1 MLSKK
6 LLHFTIAMLLMPVLT
21 FAQNTTGSISG
32 SVKADNGEVLV
43 GATISVLHVP
53 TGSVYNAQTKK
64 SGLFEVSN
72 LQPGGPYVVTASY
85 VNYQTDKKEDIYVAL
100 GDVVRI
106 DIILFSKI
114 QKLKDVTVTTTK
126 RGSDLS
132 VRGGTQT
139 LIGRDKLD
147 NLPTV
152 GRNIQDFLRFTPT
165 AKFVGAEGDLA
176 GVSIAGQ
183 NNRFNSLYIDGA
195 VNNDQFGLNASG
207 TNGGKT
213 GVGPIS
219 IDAVD
224 QFQVMVSPF
233 DASIGNFTGGGINAT
248 TKGGTNKITG
258 TVYSFTQ
265 NEKLTGK
272 TPTGA
277 KNLATKLS
285 PFSAKTIGAS
295 VGGALIKNKLF
306 YFVNFESIENERP
319 NPFPLSGYKG
329 TTVKADVD
337 KLVDFVKKEYK
348 YDMGGYENNTGS
360 TSAKRLATKIDW
372 NINSMNK
379 FSLSYRYNE
388 SSQFSPSASSSTRVN
403 FYNGGILNPN
413 KTNSLSAELKTAFK
427 NGSSNKMLFTY
438 TSVMDDR
445 SQIGSPFPRVTIN
458 DGSGRIIFGS
468 EEFSVANL
476 LKQTNWN
483 FLDFYKFNI
492 NKHAFTVGVDYELS
506 KSYNV
511 FIRNNFGAYEYNTL
525 SDFMNKNAPILY
537 NRSFS
542 NLDNTTGD
550 DTKAA
555 ASFYTGRGSAFINDE
570 IRYSDNLTL
579 NFGIRADYTAYL
591 SEPLEDVYFNLLTPR
606 IYDFNGAR
614 SGSIPN
620 PKMSISPRI
629 GFTYKMPEENITLRG
644 GIGMFTGRIPLVWPG
659 GVYNNNGLSVGGIS
673 IAKSTTSD
681 DIAKYGITFRPD
693 PFKQYTPSDL
703 GLTTSSARGEMNLI
717 SQNFKLPKIFRASL
731 AIDKKLKDN
740 WSVTV
745 EGSVSKNINEIYYRR
760 LDIKAPVG
768 QLTGPDNRFIYNNS
782 VSQGQI
788 IWPSGFGVTVGS
800 RQPYTGVFLLENQP
814 FRSRSGFAYNF
825 TASIDKAWTN
835 GFSFNAF
842 YTYGSSFVTHEPT
855 SSQNSSQWRNMEAVN
870 GRNSIGRTRSDFDL
884 GHRISVFAA
893 KKFTYAKE
901 ALATTIS
908 LVYNGQ
914 SGNPFSYTYSNGP
927 TRDWS
932 TSTESNDLIFI
943 PTAAQIQGMKFEQGL
958 YDAVKKTFP
967 IGDYPL
973 TESQQKQA
981 LEDYI
986 SQDKYLSSRRGQY
999 AERNGARLPFTNII
1013 DVKLVQDFN
1022 VKVSNKKYQFQITY
1036 DIFNFTNMLNRDW
1049 GRTYFMN
1056 FDQYALIRYQGASGS
1071 TTPSYSFAPV
1081 RNNTPWGISSTTT
1094 PSYSAR
1100 WTSQL
1105 GLRFK
1110 F

>member
-64 SGLFEVSN
+64 SGLFDVSN
-72 LQPGGPYVVTASY
+72 VQPGGPYVVTVSY
-85 VNYQTDKKEDIYVAL
+85 VNYQSDKKEDIYVSL
-100 GDVVRI
+100 GEVLRL
-106 DIILFSKI
+106 DITLFSKI
-114 QKLKDVTVTTTK
+114 DKLKDVTVTTSK
-126 RGSDLS
+126 RALDLS
-132 VRGGTQT
+132 MRGGTQT
-139 LIGRDKLD
+139 IIGRDKIE

-152 GRNIQDFLRFTPT
+152 GRNVHDFLRFNPT
-165 AKFVGAEGDLA
+165 VKFTGNQTDLA
-176 GVSIAGQ
+176 SVSIAGQ
-183 NNRFNSLYIDGA
+183 NNRFNSFYIDGA
-195 VNNDQFGLNASG
+195 VNNDQFGLSKSG
-207 TNGGKT
+207 TNGGQA

-219 IDAVD
+219 IDAID
-224 QFQVMVSPF
+224 QFQVMISPF

-248 TKGGTNKITG
+248 TRGGTNKVTG

-265 NEKLTGK
+265 NENLTGK
-272 TPTGA
+272 TPTGL
-277 KNLATKLS
+277 KVNATELS
-285 PFSAKTIGAS
+285 PFTAKTVGAS

-319 NPFPLSGYKG
+319 QPFPLSGYKG
-329 TTVKADVD
+329 TTTSKTDID
-337 KLVDFVKKEYK
+337 KLVDFVKKDYK

-388 SSQFSPSASSSTRVN
+388 ATTYSTSASSVNRVN
-403 FYNGGILNPN
+403 FFNNGVIYPN
-413 KTNSLSAELKTAFK
+413 KTNSLSAELKTTFK

-438 TSVMDDR
+438 TDVVDDR
-445 SQIGSPFPRVTIN
+445 SQIGDPFPRVQIL
-458 DGSGRIIFGS
+458 DGSGRIVFGS
-468 EEFSVANL
+468 EEFSTSNL

-483 FLDFYKFNI
+483 FLDFYKFNV
-492 NKHAFTVGVDYELS
+492 NKHAFTLGVDYELS

-511 FIRNNFGAYEYNTL
+511 FIRQNFGSYVFNSL
-525 SDFMNKNAPILY
+525 SDFMDKKAPVEY
-537 NRSFS
+537 YRSFS
-542 NLDNTTGD
+542 VLDNTTGD

-579 NFGIRADYTAYL
+579 NFGIRADYTAFL
-591 SEPLEDVYFNLLTPR
+591 TTPLEDKYFNLLTPR

-614 SGSIPN
+614 SGSMPN
-620 PKMSISPRI
+620 PKVAISPRV
-629 GFTYKMPEENITLRG
+629 GFTYKMPEENITVRG
-644 GIGMFTGRIPLVWPG
+644 GLGMFTGRVPLVWPG
-659 GVYNNNGLSVGGIS
+659 GIYNNTGQSIGALSYPN
-673 IAKSTTSD
+673 A
-681 DIAKYGITFRPD
+681 AAITAANIQFRPD
-693 PFKQYTPSDL
+693 PFKQYTASDL
-703 GLTTSSARGEMNLI
+703 GISLSAARGEMNLI
-717 SQNFKLPKIFRASL
+717 SKDFRLPKLFRASL
-731 AIDKKLKDN
+731 AMDKKLKDN
-740 WSVTV
+740 WSITA
-745 EGSVSKNINEIYYRR
+745 EGSISKNINEIYYRR
-760 LDIKAPVG
+760 LDINNPVG
-768 QLTGPDNRFIYNNS
+768 QLTGPDNRFIYNNN
-782 VSQGQI
+782 VNRGQI
-788 IWPSGFGVTVGS
+788 TWPSYGGITVGS
-800 RQPYTGVFLLENQP
+800 TPPYTGVFLIENQP

-842 YTYGSSFVTHEPT
+842 YTYGASFVTHEPT
-855 SSQNSSQWRNMEAVN
+855 ADQNSSQWRNMEAVN
-870 GRNSIGRTRSDFDL
+870 GRNTIGRTRSDFDL

-893 KKFTYAKE
+893 KKITYSNG
-901 ALATTIS
+901 ALATTFS

-927 TRDWS
+927 IRDWGA
-932 TSTESNDLIFI
+932 TESNDLIFI
-943 PTAAQIQGMKFEQGL
+943 PTAAQIKGM
-958 YDAVKKTFP
+958 TFVSNSSF
-967 IGDYPL
+967 PL
-973 TESQQKQA
+973 TSAQQAQG

-986 SQDKYLSSRRGQY
+986 SQDKYLNSRRGQY
-999 AERNGARLPFTNII
+999 AERNGSRLPFTNII
-1013 DVKLVQDFN
+1013 DVKLIQDFN
-1022 VKVSNKKYQFQITY
+1022 VKLNNKNYQFQITY
-1036 DIFNFTNMLNRDW
+1036 DIFNFTNMMNRDW
-1049 GRTYFMN
+1049 GRNYFMN
-1056 FDQYALIRYQGASGS
+1056 FDNYALIRYQGASGS

-1081 RNNTPWGISSTTT
+1081 KDNTPWGISSSVQPTF
-1094 PSYSAR
+1094 SAR